1 MTYDCSSG
9 MSGIPAY
16 WTRPRF
22 IRRFCRL
29 LLVRESTAPSLPQPF
44 PLNMA
49 HLSNLPEK
57 FPVSHLSSFDF
68 GAPDGKDDP
77 LLEACAL
84 TITPITE
91 FLEENKSIVVGERG
105 TGKTALFRLLSD
117 GKLRFRSTEKFSQ
130 IYVAID
136 EELGYKTLREHVVAQ
151 VKDSTKSPD
160 ASHRIV
166 WELYFFSRCIE
177 SLTKKFGN
185 NGRFELLRD
194 RFYKTIGW
202 TQHQRVSLL
211 DILKGTKKTVGVKL
225 EGGHLGYVIP
235 NFYTSVEPSKADAST
250 DSSQLLDVPSL
261 KSELNSFLKDSKTVV
276 YLLVDKL
283 DEFVSGEEYETQ
295 KQILQALIHCWRDYQ
310 SYPNIKLK
318 LFVRRDLYERLD
330 FSAIGRDKIDPKK
343 VELRWSPEDIRQF
356 AAFRIFHNLAPCL
369 KKRGLRFEC
378 EKESLT
384 IDKEFLKEIKALDA
398 VPDDQLSLARK
409 LRRAYLRIRA
419 HLKQRKRDEYDAR
432 TVNMHDAAFQAL
444 ITVLFPTKV
453 THINK
458 ANKKE
463 YIDLSEYLSS
473 HFQFASGYTT
483 PRVILLYLQK
493 CLENAKAYYRNNPDQ
508 QIVLNDKGEYP
519 VFLREQMVAAY
530 NDVRELCLTTILGLN
545 REFEKAATMLIQH
558 MNKSKCHDRISFND
572 AKKIIGKAISSES
585 TVDEPLRKFFAFYEH
600 AGLFRCINRALPPES
615 RAYDLPIFFQRVA
628 LGAGP
633 IR

>member
-1 MTYDCSSG
+1 M
-9 MSGIPAY
+9 
-16 WTRPRF
+16 
-22 IRRFCRL
+22 
-29 LLVRESTAPSLPQPF
+29 
-44 PLNMA
+44 NMA
-49 HLSNLPEK
+49 HFSNLPDK
-57 FPVSHLSSFDF
+57 FPVSNLATFDF

-84 TITPITE
+84 QITPITE

-151 VKDSTKSPD
+151 VKDSTKSPHT
-160 ASHRIV
+160 SHRIV

-177 SLTKKFGN
+177 SLTKKFSSN
-185 NGRFELLRD
+185 SRFESLRD

-202 TQHQRVSLL
+202 TQHQRVGLL

-235 NFYTSVEPSKADAST
+235 NFYTSVEPAKGDPST
-250 DSSQLLDVPSL
+250 DSTQLLDVPLL
-261 KSELNSFLKDSKTVV
+261 KSELNSFLKDTKTVV

-295 KQILQALIHCWRDYQ
+295 KEILQALVQCWRDYQ

-318 LFVRRDLYERLD
+318 LFIRRDLYERLD

-343 VELRWSPEDIRQF
+343 VELRWSAEDIRQF

-369 KKRGLRFEC
+369 KKKGGLRLEC
-378 EKESLT
+378 DEKSLT
-384 IDKEFLKEIKALDA
+384 IDKAFLKEIKALDA
-398 VPDDQLSLARK
+398 VPNDQLSWVRK
-409 LRRAYLRIRA
+409 LRRVYLRLRA

-432 TVNMHDAAFQAL
+432 TINIHDAAFQAL
-444 ITVLFPTKV
+444 ITVIFPTKV
-453 THINK
+453 THVNK
-458 ANKKE
+458 SNKQE
-463 YIDLSEYLSS
+463 HIDLSEYLAS
-473 HFQFASGYTT
+473 HFQFASGFTT

-508 QIVLNDKGEYP
+508 QILLNEKGEYP
-519 VFLREQMVAAY
+519 VFLREQMVTAY
-530 NDVRELCLTTILGLN
+530 HDVRELCLTTILGLN

-558 MNKSKCHDRISFND
+558 MNKGKCHDQITFKE
-572 AKKIIGKAISSES
+572 AKKIIGKSIVSDTHLVEIHL
-585 TVDEPLRKFFAFYEH
+585 DEALRKFFAFYEH

-615 RAYDLPIFFQRVA
+615 RTYDLPIFFQRVP

>member
-1 MTYDCSSG
+1 
-9 MSGIPAY
+9 
-16 WTRPRF
+16 
-22 IRRFCRL
+22 
-29 LLVRESTAPSLPQPF
+29 
-44 PLNMA
+44 MA
-49 HLSNLPEK
+49 HFSKLPDK
-57 FPVSHLSSFDF
+57 FSVSHLSSFDF

-84 TITPITE
+84 KITPITE

-117 GKLRFRSTEKFSQ
+117 GKLRFRTTEKFTQ

-136 EELGYKTLREHVVAQ
+136 EELAYKTLREHVVAQ

-160 ASHRIV
+160 TSHRIV

-177 SLTKKFGN
+177 SLTKKFGD
-185 NGRFELLRD
+185 NGRFESLRD

-202 TQHQRVSLL
+202 TQHQRIGLL

-235 NFYTSVEPSKADAST
+235 NFYTSIEPAKTDAST
-250 DSSQLLDVPSL
+250 DASQLLDVPSL
-261 KSELNSFLKDSKTVV
+261 KSELNTFLKDSKSVV

-295 KQILQALIHCWRDYQ
+295 KQILQALVHCWRDYQ

-318 LFVRRDLYERLD
+318 LFIRRDLYERLD

-343 VELRWSPEDIRQF
+343 VELRWSAEDIRQF
-356 AAFRIFHNLAPCL
+356 VAFRIFHNFAPCL
-369 KKRGLRFEC
+369 RRRELRFEFE
-378 EKESLT
+378 EKSLT
-384 IDKEFLKEIKALDA
+384 IDKAFLKEIKALDA
-398 VPDDQLSLARK
+398 VPEDQLSWARR
-409 LRRAYLRIRA
+409 LRRAYLRLRA
-419 HLKQRKRDEYDAR
+419 YLKQRKRDEYDAR
-432 TVNMHDAAFQAL
+432 TVNMHDAVCHAL
-444 ITVLFPTKV
+444 IAVLFPTKV
-453 THINK
+453 THVNK
-458 ANKKE
+458 ANKQE
-463 YIDLSEYLSS
+463 HIDLSEYFSS

-508 QIVLNDKGEYP
+508 QIELNEKGEYP

-530 NDVRELCLTTILGLN
+530 HDVRELCLTTILALN
-545 REFEKAATMLIQH
+545 RDFEKAATMLIQH
-558 MNKSKCHDRISFND
+558 MNKSKSYYRISFKD
-572 AKKIIGKAISSES
+572 AKKIIGKSISSES
-585 TVDEPLRKFFAFYEH
+585 SVDEPLRKFFAFYEH
-600 AGLFRCINRALPPES
+600 AGLFRCINRALPPED
-615 RAYDLPIFFQRVA
+615 REYDLPIFFQRVT
-628 LGAGP
+628 LDAGQ